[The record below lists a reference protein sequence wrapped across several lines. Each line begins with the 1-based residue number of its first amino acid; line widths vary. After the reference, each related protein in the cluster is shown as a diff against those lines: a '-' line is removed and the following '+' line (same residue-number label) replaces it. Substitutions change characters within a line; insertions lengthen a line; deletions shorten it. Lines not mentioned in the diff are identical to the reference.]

1 VSVLPASTVA
11 RLTGLSLRQLRY
23 LARQEL
29 GVPSVRGRAGQGV
42 EALYDPSDLPALV
55 AMQRLRAVC
64 GQQVPTDRLRP
75 LMGPLTTL
83 RPAPDQRFVLDTSG
97 EWENASGPSCD
108 VLLGSSVALVLD
120 LDAVRQEARASLVS
134 VGISWP
140 P

>member
-55 AMQRLRAVC
+55 AVQRLRAVC
-64 GQQVPTDRLRP
+64 GQQVPADRLRP
-75 LMGPLTTL
+75 LMGSLMTL
-83 RPAPDQRFVLDTSG
+83 RPVPGQRFVMDSSG
-97 EWENASGPSCD
+97 EWENASGGRC
-108 VLLGSSVALVLD
+108 VLLPGSSVALVLD
-120 LDAVRQEARASLVS
+120 LDAVRQEARACLASIGLC
-134 VGISWP
+134 WP